1 MSETI
6 KDWVSETD
14 NQGILWLTLDMQ
26 DSATN
31 LLSTSILEQLDTLL
45 DQISADRPS
54 AVIIQ

>member
-6 KDWVSETD
+6 KDWASETD

-31 LLSTSILEQLDTLL
+31 L
-45 DQISADRPS
+45 RPFL
-54 AVIIQ
+54 ALPQQQ